1 MKKAIAII
9 VLCAVLLSCTAAADS
24 WPEWAEPV
32 KDWAINEG
40 ISEEMCIRDRPALCR
55 RGAACRRIT
64 F

>member
-32 KDWAINEG
+32 KDRAINEG
-40 ISEEMCIRDRPALCR
+40 ISEAFISAPYMQVSRA
-55 RGAACRRIT
+55 
-64 F
+64 